1 MDDESHPVIE
11 AFAGIGNHHLGI
23 LADILEGRVLATGMS
38 YGGGTIFD
46 GQADISI
53 TPFPFIDIHGGYP
66 IFLIDADAEDVE
78 FGYDTSGPYVAL
90 TIGFYHEA
98 RTRLLTVCRVLA
110 PVRYITREPSL
121 EEQP

>member
-1 MDDESHPVIE
+1 MKSRFLFGRSFSYIDLDDELGMDDESYPVIE

-23 LADILEGRVLATGMS
+23 LADILEGRVMATGMS
-38 YGGGTIFD
+38 YGGGTVFD

-53 TPFPFIDIHGGYP
+53 TPFPFLDIHGGYR

-90 TIGFYHEA
+90 TIGF
-98 RTRLLTVCRVLA
+98 
-110 PVRYITREPSL
+110 
-121 EEQP
+121 